1 MGAPPSAHGIARA
14 WLVRARTRLT
24 LVTRSAARS
33 ATVRTVTV
41 LQTIGVYA
49 LIPLAVFGVLALFT
63 LWPKIARGPRYR
75 PGQEWNFDPVWWT
88 GNPEGV
94 GHLDAH
100 HADED
105 VPAVSTAR
113 GGARGSW

>member
-1 MGAPPSAHGIARA
+1 MGAPATTHWLKRAARS
-14 WLVRARTRLT
+14 TR
-24 LVTRSAARS
+24 VTRSAVRS

-41 LQTIGVYA
+41 LQTIGVYV

-75 PGQEWNFDPVWWT
+75 PGQEWPHEPMWWI
-88 GNPEGV
+88 GNPDGIGRLGTSGTPGAEHG
-94 GHLDAH
+94 G
-100 HADED
+100 
-105 VPAVSTAR
+105 PATTTAR